1 MAHAFNDDKGK
12 LDITATLNELKT
24 TVQNG
29 INAIYDALIKSGVTP
44 TSKNPVACITEIN
57 NVRNKTKFDFNYT
70 INSNGN
76 TYTFVFLRPYNCAF
90 VFKWY
95 PYVDGINQVLVDNV
109 NVPYSSAGQ
118 TFAKSSDA
126 ISVVFSTKAI
136 PAAIVKTMN
145 FEFQW
150 QPNT

>member
-12 LDITATLNELKT
+12 FDITAALDELKT
-24 TVQNG
+24 TFQNG

-44 TSKNPVACITEIN
+44 TAKTPAACITGIN
-57 NVRNKTKFDFNYT
+57 NARNKTKFDFNYT
-70 INSNGN
+70 INSGGN
-76 TYTFVFLRPYNCAF
+76 TYTFVFIRPYNCAF

-95 PYVDGINQVLVDNV
+95 PYVDGINQVLVNNV

-126 ISVVFSTKAI
+126 ITVALSTKGI

-150 QPNT
+150 LPNT